1 MSVPFAEPKYTGLAI
16 TRPSAFSNFD
26 TVSFTR
32 SSKTHLPI
40 TKHLPQPVQPRIA
53 LFPTVTISVSISA
66 SSKIFFISFSAMA
79 VFPFR
84 FGLPL
89 IINTFITYSTCSF
102 LIIRHCAGQL
112 QTLLPSSKACCS
124 SIGNCTSRCLI
135 LCSSTACTKY
145 LVELLV

>member
-16 TRPSAFSNFD
+16 TRPSACSNFG

-40 TKHLPQPVQPRIA
+40 AKQLPQPVQPRIA
-53 LFPTVTISVSISA
+53 LFPTVTISDATSA
-66 SSKIFFISFSAMA
+66 SSKIFFISFSAIA

-89 IINTFITYSTCSF
+89 IINTFISYSPDS
-102 LIIRHCAGQL
+102 LIC
-112 QTLLPSSKACCS
+112 
-124 SIGNCTSRCLI
+124 CLI
-135 LCSSTACTKY
+135 LLIRSRSVFPARILSTAFSISRNSPSMTGFSHFPRWIS
-145 LVELLV
+145 VSRFWG